1 MTMFSASLSTTS
13 WPGRSASRSTFGLT
27 FTRILRPPVNTSAV
41 VSSRAARNTPKPDGG
56 WARRSFCE
64 VTEVSDASV
73 SRSRSSSKRTWRGES
88 ASLRRNT
95 AISSSRKEICAV
107 RLDTSSSCRE
117 ARPPSSLAA
126 TALTSS
132 RERFY
137 PDLTYL
143 EHLTN
148 IPARVHL
155 LTGLAHRGE
164 TAGYRA
170 IARPML
176 HFCRVRLRIFFVLSG
191 MRALGRAAAAR
202 RRGHPGSE
210 PPRGHQETGVPD
222 HPVIRPHRE
231 PVQVPAARHRLPRGR
246 LEEPA
251 VRAQVLRHPRQL
263 GRGGHVAADKPAGRQ
278 HRRRVGQALPGR
290 EHVEDHPVERDSGR
304 VPGVGGRRSGQ

>member
-41 VSSRAARNTPKPDGG
+41 LSSRAARNTPKPDGG
-56 WARRSFCE
+56 CASRSTSSLSATIWSLASRRVEAKRSFCE

-88 ASLRRNT
+88 ASLRRST

-132 RERFY
+132 RERIY

-143 EHLTN
+143 ERLTN

-155 LTGLAHRGE
+155 LTGLAHEGE

-176 HFCRVRLRIFFVLSG
+176 HFCRVRLRIYFVLGG
-191 MRALGRAAAAR
+191 MRALGRPAAPR

-210 PPRGHQETGVPD
+210 PPRGHQETGVTD
-222 HPVIRPHRE
+222 HPVVRPHRE
-231 PVQVPAARHRLPRGR
+231 PVQVPAARYRLPRGG

-263 GRGGHVAADKPAGRQ
+263 GRGGHVAAD
-278 HRRRVGQALPGR
+278 
-290 EHVEDHPVERDSGR
+290 D
-304 VPGVGGRRSGQ
+304 